1 MSKIGSTKYFSQK
14 CMCLLLAALVCGMC
28 LVLPG
33 AGNTAKAAGQPT
45 AFALAE
51 HGIKAH
57 ADGWKYQYGGKG
69 QYVNGT
75 RVSDC
80 AGLIYA
86 FFTDLGLDGRY
97 GNCSGQVSMCR
108 FSGTISEGLPNI
120 HGLIVTMPDYY
131 APSTGLYGHIGI
143 YIGGGMVTDNA
154 DSTYNMRRLPID
166 APGREWNAWHLMD
179 NGVVYPS
186 NGWYEM
192 DGKMTHYTSYEYDV
206 DTTIDGIDINSEGYA
221 VDSNGDYLPVFPELL
236 SGDFVPASTV
246 QAYLSTS
253 YNAHDNTYEL
263 IYGSPQKPDD
273 PSYNGTVTGA
283 GVRVRSEPNTDSAVV
298 TTLHRGD
305 KVKVTGKAQGASVTS
320 GDETSALWYA
330 VTTSAGQSG
339 YISSLFVDY
348 TPASTG
354 NVEAPSITCDGYM
367 VTITAEDED
376 AYIFYTT
383 DGSEPTEESTL
394 YMGPDFLT
402 GCTYKA
408 IAVKD
413 GVASEVAMATVLTDG
428 ALFTDF
434 TYSDWFA
441 PSIDKAV
448 SYKLFNGVGNSKFS
462 PKTDVQRGQFVVVL
476 ANLAGADLSGYDGVT
491 SFSDIAPSD
500 YYAKA
505 VQWASEKGIAT
516 GSGGAFNPKNS
527 ITRQE
532 MCIFITRYLGL
543 QPKEDSAPFAD
554 HDTISPWARDAV
566 YACRDAGIING
577 VGNNQFDPQGTAI
590 RAQACVVAVNCYSL
604 QMPPPGQEIEPALIV

>member
-1 MSKIGSTKYFSQK
+1 MCKIGKLNHFGQK
-14 CMCLLLAALVCGMC
+14 AVCLLLAAVLCGAC
-28 LVLPG
+28 LAAP
-33 AGNTAKAAGQPT
+33 AQAAGQPT
-45 AFALAE
+45 AFDLAE

-57 ADGWKYQYGGKG
+57 AEGWQYQYGGKG
-69 QYVNGT
+69 QYVNGV

-86 FFTDLGLDGRY
+86 FFTDQGLDGRY

-108 FSGTISEGLPNI
+108 FSGTVSEGMPNI

-154 DSTYNMRRLPID
+154 DYTYNMRRLPIN
-166 APGREWNAWHLMD
+166 AAGREWNAWHLMD

-221 VDSNGDYLPVFPELL
+221 VDSNGDYLAVYPELL
-236 SGDFVPASTV
+236 SEEFVPASTV
-246 QAYLSTS
+246 REYLSAH

-263 IYGSPQKPDD
+263 IYGGSQQPGD

-283 GVRVRSEPNTDSAVV
+283 GVRVRAEANTDSAVV

-305 KVKVTGKAQGASVTS
+305 KVKVTGRVQGASVTS
-320 GDETSALWYA
+320 DGQTSTLWYA
-330 VTTSAGQSG
+330 VTTSGGLSG
-339 YISSLFVDY
+339 YICSLFVDY
-348 TPASTG
+348 TPSSTG
-354 NVEAPSITCDGYM
+354 SVEAPSITSDGYM
-367 VTITAEDED
+367 VTIASEDED
-376 AYIFYTT
+376 AYIYYTT
-383 DGSEPTEESTL
+383 DGSEPTEESTP
-394 YMGPDFLT
+394 YVGPDFLT

-413 GVASEVAMATVLTDG
+413 GAVSPAATATVLTDG

-441 PSIDKAV
+441 TSIDKAV
-448 SYKLFNGVGNSKFS
+448 SYKLFNGVGNNMFS

-476 ANLAGADLSGYDGVT
+476 ANLAGADLSAYDGET
-491 SFSDIAPSD
+491 GFSDIAPGD

-505 VQWASEKGIAT
+505 VQWASERGIAT
-516 GSGGAFNPKNS
+516 GSGGAFNPKKP

-532 MCIFITRYLGL
+532 MCIFISRYLGL
-543 QPKEDSAPFAD
+543 QPNAGSAPFDD
-554 HDTISPWARDAV
+554 HDQISSWARDAV
-566 YACRDAGIING
+566 YACRDAGIISG
-577 VGNNQFDPQGTAI
+577 VGNNQFNPQGTAI
-590 RAQACVVAVNCYSL
+590 RAQACVVAVNCYNL
-604 QMPPPGQEIEPALIV
+604 QLPPPGQEIEPAA